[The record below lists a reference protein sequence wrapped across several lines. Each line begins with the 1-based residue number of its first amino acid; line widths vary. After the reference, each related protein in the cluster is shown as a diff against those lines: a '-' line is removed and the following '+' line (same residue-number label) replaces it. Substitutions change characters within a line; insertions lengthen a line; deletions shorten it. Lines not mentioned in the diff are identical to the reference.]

1 MEGCESSRAR
11 YEHLKKI
18 ISPKKLSRFIFAPI
32 VFFIYKTMKL
42 FGTIVSSF
50 FNLTHCEMVFT
61 NVIKNHVRLDFDEM
75 DVEIA
80 NLYFLSVPNTDNP
93 G

>member
-1 MEGCESSRAR
+1 
-11 YEHLKKI
+11 
-18 ISPKKLSRFIFAPI
+18 
-32 VFFIYKTMKL
+32 
-42 FGTIVSSF
+42 
-50 FNLTHCEMVFT
+50 MVFT